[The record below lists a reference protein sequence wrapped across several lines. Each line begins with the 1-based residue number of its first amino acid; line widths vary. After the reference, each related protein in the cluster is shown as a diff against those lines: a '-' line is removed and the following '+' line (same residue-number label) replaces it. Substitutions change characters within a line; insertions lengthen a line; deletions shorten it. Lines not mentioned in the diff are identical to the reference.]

1 MATTEPRKSSPT
13 GAWREQLY
21 EATPERPGELFSTI
35 SGIETEPLYTS
46 ESVDVDYERGRLLTS
61 GIDGKLK
68 LWEMAGMRA
77 VTAPKANAV
86 TLEFKARYGVIDPQ
100 IEMVVSI
107 AGDR

>member
-46 ESVDVDYERGRLLTS
+46 ESGKGKPLTWIPPQDIERAQEILISFG
-61 GIDGKLK
+61 
-68 LWEMAGMRA
+68 A
-77 VTAPKANAV
+77 VKNRQP
-86 TLEFKARYGVIDPQ
+86 
-100 IEMVVSI
+100 IEMYFTNEFVPG
-107 AGDR
+107 A